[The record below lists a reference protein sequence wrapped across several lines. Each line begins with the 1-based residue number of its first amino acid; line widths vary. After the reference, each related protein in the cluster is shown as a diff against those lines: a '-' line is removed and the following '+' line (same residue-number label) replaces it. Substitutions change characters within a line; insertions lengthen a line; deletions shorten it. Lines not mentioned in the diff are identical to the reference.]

1 MDRKRVDYIDIAK
14 GLGMLAIVWGH
25 IILIKYSCRVVYGFH
40 IPIFFILSG
49 MCFNH
54 KKYST
59 VGEFI
64 RRRVKTLLV
73 PYVVFSLVTWL
84 IYILGVWLTH
94 NDTMKNCWYYLL
106 QTVLAQGSDGYLG
119 HNVALW
125 FVPCLFV
132 VEVLY
137 YFIAKL
143 SDGINII
150 ICLLCMIVGVML
162 SRRFYNYT
170 ILPWSIDSAL
180 VAIPFYALGNLTV
193 KRLTHEKII
202 NLVDRNIFK
211 FVLVSTILSIIYLIN
226 VQNNGYVSMGHN
238 NLGKHV
244 WLFFI
249 NAICGSLSIIL
260 FSIVLGSF
268 LKRSWI
274 QKPILFVRWLGENS
288 FNVMAVHMP
297 LRTIILVFLGLFL
310 HINLG
315 KMLSTNISFS
325 LVVYF
330 ATIIVTSMV
339 IQLISKGKDLFAGK
353 KV

>member
-1 MDRKRVDYIDIAK
+1 MGRKRVDYIDIAK

-25 IILIKYSCRVVYGFH
+25 ILLFKYSCRVVYGFH

-64 RRRVKTLLV
+64 SRRVKTLLV
-73 PYVVFSLVTWL
+73 PYVVFSLVTWF
-84 IYILGVWLTH
+84 IYLLGVLFTH
-94 NDTMKNCWYYLL
+94 NDTVKNCWYYLL

-137 YFIAKL
+137 FFIAKL
-143 SDGINII
+143 SDGINFI

-162 SRRFYNYT
+162 SRRFYNFT
-170 ILPWSIDSAL
+170 ALPWSIDSAL
-180 VAIPFYALGNLTV
+180 VAIPFYAIGNLIV
-193 KRLTHEKII
+193 KRLSHDKIF
-202 NLVDRNIFK
+202 NYVDSNIFK
-211 FVLVSTILSIIYLIN
+211 CVFVSTILTIIYLLS

-244 WLFFI
+244 WLFCI
-249 NAICGSLSIIL
+249 NA
-260 FSIVLGSF
+260 FLGSISTIMFSLVLSSF
-268 LKRSWI
+268 LNHGWI
-274 QKPILFVRWLGENS
+274 QKPIMFVRWLGENS

-310 HINLG
+310 HVNLG

-325 LVVYF
+325 LAVYL
-330 ATIIVTSMV
+330 ATLIVTSLV
-339 IQLISKGKDLFAGK
+339 IKLINAGK
-353 KV
+353 QFYSKKKV

>member
-1 MDRKRVDYIDIAK
+1 MGRNRVDYIDIAK

-25 IILIKYSCRVVYGFH
+25 ILLFKYSCRVVYGFH

-64 RRRVKTLLV
+64 SRRVKTLLV
-73 PYVVFSLVTWL
+73 PYVVFSLVTWF
-84 IYILGVWLTH
+84 IYILGVLFTH

-137 YFIAKL
+137 FLIAKL
-143 SDGINII
+143 SDGIIFI
-150 ICLLCMIVGVML
+150 ICLLCLIVGVML
-162 SRRFYNYT
+162 SRRFYNFT
-170 ILPWSIDSAL
+170 VLPWSIDSAL
-180 VAIPFYALGNLTV
+180 VAIPFYALGNLTI
-193 KRLTHEKII
+193 KRLSHDKIL
-202 NLVDRNIFK
+202 NYVDSNIFK
-211 FVLVSTILSIIYLIN
+211 CVFVSTILTIIYLLS

-244 WLFFI
+244 WLFFL
-249 NAICGSLSIIL
+249 NAICGSISTIL

-268 LKRSWI
+268 LNRGWI
-274 QKPILFVRWLGENS
+274 NKPILFIRWLGKNS

-310 HINLG
+310 HVNLG

-330 ATIIVTSMV
+330 ATLIVTSLV
-339 IQLISKGKDLFAGK
+339 IKLINTGKQFYANK